1 MSRGVIRKP
10 SFGKVIGAYRSQW
23 KRALLRFFLPGYGKR
38 GMGWLSDPEKA
49 AYNFWYNKSSLSVA
63 ELLGCKPSRGS
74 SICAI
79 AAVSVLSLLLFP
91 IDATSA
97 GVKAHKVRSS
107 ASRKKSEPSETEHKP
122 SQQPPAEPKSENTTR
137 TESKSE
143 PESTQKPA
151 STAKKESTPRVQ
163 SKPKPES
170 APKVKSV
177 PKPESAPKFESTQ
190 KPVDTPKKVAPPE
203 PKPAEAPQSP
213 PKCSDT
219 PRELKY
225 ADISALPQFKGKT
238 DIGETLKA
246 SRDSNSRSSE
256 AEPKSKPRCETD
268 RYIKK
273 RLLIKAT
280 GSAPAKGFSVGTCL
294 ELLESDG
301 IYLMLDGQRV
311 GSIPDESRRVF
322 GALLRLH
329 KNMYGVITDI
339 KDSEPSEYE
348 LEIWVSEKGT
358 KGTKSAKSEKSE

>member
-10 SFGKVIGAYRSQW
+10 SFDKVIGAYRSQW

-79 AAVSVLSLLLFP
+79 AVVSVLSLLLFP

-97 GVKAHKVRSS
+97 GVKAHKARAS

-137 TESKSE
+137 TESESE
-143 PESTQKPA
+143 PESTPKPA

-170 APKVKSV
+170 TPKVKSAPKSESAPKVKST
-177 PKPESAPKFESTQ
+177 PKFESAQ
-190 KPVDTPKKVAPPE
+190 KPADIPKKIAPPE
-203 PKPAEAPQSP
+203 PKPAEAPQNP
-213 PKCSDT
+213 QKRSDT

-246 SRDSNSRSSE
+246 SKSSNSRPSE

-280 GSAPAKGFSVGTCL
+280 GSAPAQGFAVGTCL

-311 GSIPDESRRVF
+311 GSIPDESGRVF

-339 KDSEPSEYE
+339 KGSEPSEYE
-348 LEIWVSEKGT
+348 LEIWVSEQRH
-358 KGTKSAKSEKSE
+358 

>member
-38 GMGWLSDPEKA
+38 GMGWLRDPEKA

-79 AAVSVLSLLLFP
+79 AVVSVLSLLLFP

-107 ASRKKSEPSETEHKP
+107 ASRKKSEPSETEHTP
-122 SQQPPAEPKSENTTR
+122 RQQRPAEPKPENTTR
-137 TESKSE
+137 TESESE
-143 PESTQKPA
+143 PESTPKPA
-151 STAKKESTPRVQ
+151 ST
-163 SKPKPES
+163 PKVKSAPKSES
-170 APKVKSV
+170 APKVKST
-177 PKPESAPKFESTQ
+177 PKFESAPK
-190 KPVDTPKKVAPPE
+190 PADTPKKIAPPE
-203 PKPAEAPQSP
+203 PKRAEAPQST
-213 PKCSDT
+213 PKRSDT

-246 SRDSNSRSSE
+246 SRDSNSRPSE

-280 GSAPAKGFSVGTCL
+280 GSTPAKGFAVGTCL

-348 LEIWVSEKGT
+348 LEIWVSEQST
-358 KGTKSAKSEKSE
+358 KGTKSAKSAKSE